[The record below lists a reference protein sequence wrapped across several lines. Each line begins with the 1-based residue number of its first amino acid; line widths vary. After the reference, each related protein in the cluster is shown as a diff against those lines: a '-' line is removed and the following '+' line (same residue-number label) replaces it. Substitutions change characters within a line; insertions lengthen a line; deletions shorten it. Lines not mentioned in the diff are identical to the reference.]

1 MENSICLG
9 YLGPKGTF
17 SELAAHQYCQGK
29 GWQLVECSSLED
41 IIKGVVSGMLD
52 KGIVPVENS
61 TEGSVGLVYDLL
73 AGPCD
78 LAIEGE
84 IIVPVVHSLLA
95 RSKVSMEKIEKVFSH
110 PQALAQCRDFLR
122 KNLPHVYWQECT
134 STAAAAMLVAESEQ
148 PWAALAPATAAAV
161 YGLDVL
167 IPQAN
172 DYPNNMTRFFAI
184 GREQL
189 SSRSFR
195 CKTSLVFGVCD
206 RPGALYLVLREFA
219 LRGINLTRIE
229 SRPSKN
235 KLGEYIFFLDF
246 LGSTADLV
254 VRDLL
259 CNLSNITTY
268 LKLLGSYPA
277 AE

>member
-1 MENSICLG
+1 MGSSICLG

-17 SELAAHQYCQGK
+17 SEIAAHKYSQGK

-41 IIKGVVSGMLD
+41 IVNGVVSGMLD

-61 TEGSVGLVYDLL
+61 TEGSVGIVYDLL
-73 AGPCD
+73 AGSCD

-95 RSKVSMEKIEKVFSH
+95 RSKISTKRIEKVFSH
-110 PQALAQCRDFLR
+110 PQALAQCRNFLR

-134 STAAAAMLVAESEQ
+134 STAAAAVLVAESEQ
-148 PWAALAPATAAAV
+148 PWAALAPASAAAV
-161 YGLDVL
+161 YGLEVL

-189 SSRSFR
+189 SLTSTH
-195 CKTSLVFGVCD
+195 CKTSLLFGVCD

-229 SRPSKN
+229 SRPAKN

-246 LGSTADLV
+246 LGSTADPAVQDLV
-254 VRDLL
+254 R
-259 CNLSNITTY
+259 NLSKITTY

>member
-1 MENSICLG
+1 MGSDICLG

-17 SELAAHQYCQGK
+17 SEIAAHKYSQGK

-41 IIKGVVSGMLD
+41 IVSGVDSGMLD

-61 TEGSVGLVYDLL
+61 TEGSVGIVYDLL
-73 AGPCD
+73 ARHCD

-95 RSKVSMEKIEKVFSH
+95 RSKISTERIEKVFSH
-110 PQALAQCRDFLR
+110 PQALAQCRNFLR
-122 KNLPHVYWQECT
+122 KNLPHACWQECA
-134 STAAAAMLVAESEQ
+134 STAAAAVLVAKSKQ
-148 PWAALAPATAAAV
+148 SWAALAPASAAVV

-189 SSRSFR
+189 PVKGSR
-195 CKTSLVFGVCD
+195 CKTSLVFGIYD

-229 SRPSKN
+229 SRPAKN

-246 LGSTADLV
+246 HGSTADPVVQDLV
-254 VRDLL
+254 GDL
-259 CNLSNITTY
+259 SKITTY
-268 LKLLGSYPA
+268 FKLLGSYPA